1 MSAMTTLTAPR
12 PTLRLALA
20 PTGALA
26 DAIAIVAGALLVAGA
41 AQISIPLPFS
51 PVPITGQTFAVVL
64 VGSALGSIRGA
75 TSLVLYLLMGLV
87 GLPFYADQTSGW
99 AVLQGASG
107 GYIVGFIL
115 AAALCGWLAERGYD
129 RNLGTSV
136 TAMLTGN
143 VVVYLVGLPWLA
155 QSTGAGLDKTLE
167 WGLYPFVP
175 GDILKLYLAAA
186 LLPTAWKV
194 LGTRRDDGG

>member
-1 MSAMTTLTAPR
+1 MTSTLTAPR
-12 PTLRLALA
+12 PTLRLAVA
-20 PTGALA
+20 REGVAA

-64 VGSALGSIRGA
+64 VGSALGTVRGVA
-75 TSLVLYLLMGLV
+75 SLTLYLLLGLA
-87 GLPFYADQTSGW
+87 GLPFYADQGHGWTTFSG
-99 AVLQGASG
+99 ATG

-115 AAALCGWLAERGYD
+115 AAGLTGFLAERGYD
-129 RNLGTSV
+129 RRMGTAV

-155 QSTGAGLDKTLE
+155 HVTGAGLDKTLE

-186 LLPTAWKV
+186 ALPVAWKL
-194 LGTRRDDGG
+194 LGTRR